1 MSVARVSARTRTRS
15 SGSKCAAISTNVTS
29 AVAPATYFCS
39 AMLTRTRPAPF
50 GFIEPCLGG
59 SMLENREAEVGSRR
73 LASRAE
79 RGRRITSGSEAAIAQ
94 KRMRPVLRREAPAQ
108 LHHKLMRC
116 DHSGIAPRHQ
126 PIALVLDLVNPV
138 RPGRWLLTWQ
148 AGFNE
153 GGRGRQHH
161 FATNWRP
168 KRIGQAVRNSP
179 RGTWRHGCCAR
190 R

>member
-1 MSVARVSARTRTRS
+1 
-15 SGSKCAAISTNVTS
+15 
-29 AVAPATYFCS
+29 
-39 AMLTRTRPAPF
+39 
-50 GFIEPCLGG
+50 
-59 SMLENREAEVGSRR
+59 MLENREAEVGSRR

-138 RPGRWLLTWQ
+138 RPGRWLLTRWQ